1 MDKSCMNKQ
10 CINKN
15 YRVGVKVPLGIRNGF
30 LRLHIYDSE
39 ISGQLELLGKTEKV
53 EGSITADGTMHFK
66 GLLTTPI
73 RSVEYVADGKM
84 EDDSIC
90 LHLTSGLS
98 HYTLN
103 GTLINEE
110 EGEIAE

>member
-1 MDKSCMNKQ
+1 MDKSC
-10 CINKN
+10 INKS
-15 YRVGVKVPLGIRNGF
+15 YRVSVRVPLGIRNGF
-30 LRLHIYDSE
+30 LRLHIYDSKV
-39 ISGQLELLGKTEKV
+39 SGQLELLGKTEKV
-53 EGSITADGTMHFK
+53 EGSMTADGTMRFK

-84 EDDSIC
+84 EADSIC

-110 EGEIAE
+110 KGELRE